1 MKQFKPLKKEVLM
14 KNKLNKKHIALFI
27 CLGLMFGLIFLTVFL
42 TGGKEI
48 SEFTDTDRII
58 FTAFI
63 ILEIVN
69 FVVMMIIANK
79 IGKENPPAEPLAL
92 PQSVYQKT
100 LRKRGLIILVAS
112 IASAV
117 GFRILG
123 IIIFKKSPALNSDAV
138 AIVLI
143 AAMLLPI
150 VFLIMS
156 MILKKLYIRRFANK
170 SVAQIQIFMLSHRE
184 RAEETAAEKLA
195 YLKKLKTITDLYAVL
210 FGILGAI
217 CSFAP
222 SAAPSAGTA
231 FWLYPIIL
239 FLCAFSRIRFR
250 TLEIFFDEDES
261 CISKEDYPELFALA
275 EKAAQKQ
282 GCDEKIKIILAPNY
296 GAGIAKESG
305 MYCISLG
312 VMLLN
317 ILSEEE
323 LYQILL
329 HEFAHVTKENID
341 GMRERRYGSWLENG
355 NPHFLSTL
363 TTKMYAF
370 ADCVYS
376 LQFSLYL
383 YAVSIQLETEAD
395 RAMALH
401 GNAKVAAS
409 ALTKLKYRDLYEW
422 ELGTRND
429 ESAYVSETPDP
440 TILKKDIDDF
450 LSEIEKRK
458 EFWNSLID
466 KEIISRQAS
475 HPTLKMRLES
485 LGVSKYDVL
494 PADAQNTYA
503 EERTRALELMS
514 DLVCKANEE
523 SYEESRK
530 YRYLEPLKKVEEWE
544 TAGKPVIA
552 EEYAD
557 ICLYLRSLGR
567 HIESDELSQRAI
579 KELPDPAN
587 LHGYYMHGCFLLHT
601 YDSAGL
607 DFIYHAIENNSNYIE
622 EGLQIIGEYCCLVG
636 DQNELDSYREKA
648 VQIAQKDID
657 IYSKLNIL
665 EKGDDLSTETLPE
678 GMLNGIIDF
687 IKSIDGGKVSKVYL
701 IRKTI
706 TPDFFT
712 SAVIVDFKEGTDEET
727 LNEILHK
734 ISRYLDTSTDWQFS
748 LFDYRS
754 IAKVKVENIPN
765 SLIYKA

>member
-1 MKQFKPLKKEVLM
+1 M

-27 CLGLMFGLIFLTVFL
+27 CLGLMFGLIFLTLFL
-42 TGGKEI
+42 TGGREI

-63 ILEIVN
+63 IIEIIN
-69 FVVMMIIANK
+69 FVVMMIVAIM
-79 IGKENPPAEPLAL
+79 IGKANLPPEPIAL

-100 LRKRGLIILVAS
+100 LRKRGFIILAAS

-123 IIIFKKSPALNSDAV
+123 IIIFKKFPALNSDAI

-170 SVAQIQIFMLSHRE
+170 SVAQIQTFMLSHRE

-195 YLKKLKTITDLYAVL
+195 YLKKLKTMTDLYAVL
-210 FGILGAI
+210 FGIFGAL

-222 SAAPSAGTA
+222 EAATSEDLSSA
-231 FWLYPIIL
+231 FLLYPVFL

-250 TLEIFFDEDES
+250 TLEIFFDEDDS
-261 CISKEDYPELFALA
+261 CISDEDYPTLFALA
-275 EKAAQKQ
+275 EKAARKQ
-282 GCDEKIKIILAPNY
+282 GCEEKIKIILAPNY

-312 VMLLN
+312 VMLLS
-317 ILSEEE
+317 ILSEDE

-329 HEFAHVTKENID
+329 HEFAHVTKENNE

-355 NPHFLSTL
+355 NKHFLSKL
-363 TTKMYAF
+363 TAKMYAF
-370 ADCVYS
+370 VECVYG

-383 YAVSIQLETEAD
+383 YAASIQLENEAD

-401 GNAKVAAS
+401 GDAKIAAS

-422 ELGTRND
+422 ELGTRDD
-429 ESAYVSETPDP
+429 ESAYMSETPDP

-450 LSEIEKRK
+450 LSEIENRK

-475 HPTLKMRLES
+475 HPTLKMRLET
-485 LGVSKYDVL
+485 LGVSEYSVL
-494 PADAQNTYA
+494 TSEAAGSYAD
-503 EERTRALELMS
+503 ERIRALELMS

-523 SYEESRK
+523 NYEENRK
-530 YRYLEPLKKVEEWE
+530 YRYLEPLEKVEEWE
-544 TAGKPVIA
+544 TAGKPVVA

-601 YDSAGL
+601 YDPSGL
-607 DFIYHAIENNSNYIE
+607 DYIYHAIENNTNYID
-622 EGLQIIGEYCCLVG
+622 EGLQIIGEYCCIVG
-636 DQNELDSYREKA
+636 DQEELDTYREKA
-648 VQIAQKDID
+648 LQIAQKDKD
-657 IYSKLNIL
+657 VYSKINVL
-665 EKGDDLSTETLPE
+665 EKGDNLSSETLPE
-678 GMLNGIIDF
+678 GMLKDILMF
-687 IKSIDGGKVSKVYL
+687 IKSIDGGKVDKVYL
-701 IRKTI
+701 VRKTI

-712 SAVIVDFKEGTDEET
+712 SAVIVDFKEGTANDDQ
-727 LNEILHK
+727 NEIMHK
-734 ISRYLDTSTDWQFS
+734 IFRYLDTSTDWQFS
-748 LFDYRS
+748 LFDYKS
-754 IAKVKVENIPN
+754 VAKIKVENIPN
-765 SLIYKA
+765 SLVYKA

>member
-1 MKQFKPLKKEVLM
+1 M
-14 KNKLNKKHIALFI
+14 KNKLNKKHIALFV

-42 TGGKEI
+42 TGGKDI
-48 SEFTDTDRII
+48 GEFTDTDRII

-63 ILEIVN
+63 IIEIVN

-100 LRKRGLIILVAS
+100 LRKRGFIILVAS

-123 IIIFKKSPALNSDAV
+123 ILIFNKFPALNSDAV
-138 AIVLI
+138 AILLI
-143 AAMLLPI
+143 VAMLLPI

-156 MILKKLYIRRFANK
+156 IILKKLYVRSFANK
-170 SVAQIQIFMLSHRE
+170 SVAQIQTFMLSHRE

-210 FGILGAI
+210 FGILGAV
-217 CSFAP
+217 CSLAP
-222 SAAPSAGTA
+222 GADPSGDLSSA
-231 FWLYPIIL
+231 FLIYPVFL

-250 TLEIFFDEDES
+250 TLEIFFDEDDS
-261 CISKEDYPELFALA
+261 CISEDDYPTLFALA

-363 TTKMYAF
+363 TTRMYAF

-383 YAVSIQLETEAD
+383 YAASIRLETEAD

-401 GNAKVAAS
+401 GDAKISAS

-422 ELGTRND
+422 ELGTRDD
-429 ESAYVSETPDP
+429 ESAYMSETPDP

-450 LSEIEKRK
+450 LSETEKRK

-475 HPTLKMRLES
+475 HPTLKMRLDS

-494 PADAQNTYA
+494 PADAENAYA
-503 EERTRALELMS
+503 EERTRALNLMS
-514 DLVCKANEE
+514 DLVCKANEGN
-523 SYEESRK
+523 YEENRK
-530 YRYLEPLKKVEEWE
+530 YRYLEPLEKVAEWE
-544 TAGKPVIA
+544 KAGRPVIS

-557 ICLYLRSLGR
+557 ICLYLHSLGR
-567 HIESDELSQRAI
+567 HIESDELCQRAI
-579 KELPDPAN
+579 KELPSPAN

-601 YDSAGL
+601 YDPAGL
-607 DFIYHAIENNSNYIE
+607 DFIYHAIENNQNYIE

-636 DQNELDSYREKA
+636 DQEELDSYREKA
-648 VQIAQKDID
+648 VLIAQKDKD
-657 IYSKLNIL
+657 VYSKIGVL
-665 EKGDDLSTETLPE
+665 EKGDNLSSETLPE
-678 GMLNGIIDF
+678 GMLEGIIDF
-687 IKSIDGGKVSKVYL
+687 IKSIDGGKVNKVYL
-701 IRKTI
+701 VRKTI

-712 SAVIVDFKEGTDEET
+712 SAVIVDFKEGTDEDT
-727 LNEILHK
+727 LNEIMHK
-734 ISRYLDTSTDWQFS
+734 IYRYLDTSTDWQFS
-748 LFDYRS
+748 LFEYKN
-754 IAKVKVENIPN
+754 IAKIKVENIPN
-765 SLIYKA
+765 SLVYKA